1 MEITASR
8 FNDFTRLFDL
18 IAYQRNKYPNASAF
32 NFKQNGR
39 WNSLSIQQFEEQ
51 VDLIS
56 EWLLDNGYQK
66 DDKVMLIPV
75 IGSPDWMAID
85 FACQQIGAVTV
96 PVHATLTTNELSAI
110 ATETQ
115 TRLCITIDTQL
126 TAIREV
132 AATSNSMEVYAI
144 ERNKSESFPAFTYRH
159 SNPALREKLYQLRS
173 EVKDGDLA
181 TIMYTSGSLGEPKGV
196 MLSHRNIVH
205 NIKSILACFP
215 LEPGQRVLSFLP
227 VSHILERATNYAYLA
242 FGNSIYFSQNRE
254 TFTQDFLE
262 VRPYFCTSVPRV
274 LEKMY
279 DYLQAQLLSRHWL
292 KRTTIRWAMNVAK
305 RYKER
310 HRLPLTYRFKL
321 LMARLLVLRH
331 WRKRL
336 GGRMRYMAVGAAALR
351 PEIGRL
357 LSASGVQVVEGYG
370 LTETAPLVSINR
382 FEPGMNRFGTVGHV
396 IPGVE
401 VKIEKMEGTDEGEIL
416 VKGPNVMLGYYLKPE
431 ATREAI
437 DKEGW
442 LHTGDIGQFVSHGF
456 LQITDRKKVIFKT
469 SSGKYIAPLSLQN
482 HFAQSPYIQRCLII
496 GFQRPFVTALIVP
509 HFEIL
514 ESWCINHGVHWT
526 APEFM
531 VHNIK
536 VIQLLKDEVEDLNE
550 ALPNFQRVRN
560 FVLCPTEWTTTAG
573 ELTTTLKPVRSVL
586 ERHYEKEIE
595 KMYQ

>member
-1 MEITASR
+1 MEITTSR
-8 FNDFTRLFDL
+8 FNDFSRLFDL
-18 IAYQRNKYPNASAF
+18 ISYQRNKYPNASAF
-32 NFKQNGR
+32 NYKLDGR
-39 WNSLSIQQFEEQ
+39 WVNISIQHFEEQ

-66 DDKVMLIPV
+66 EEKVMLIPV

-85 FACQQIGAVTV
+85 FACQQIGVVTV
-96 PVHATLTTNELSAI
+96 PVHATLTSEELSTI
-110 ATETQ
+110 ANETKA
-115 TRLCITIDTQL
+115 RLCITVDSQHANIKEIADAL
-126 TAIREV
+126 G
-132 AATSNSMEVYAI
+132 NLEVYSI
-144 ERNKSESFPAFTYRH
+144 ERNRLDSFPAFTYRE
-159 SNPALREKLYQLRS
+159 SSPALRERLHQLRA
-173 EVKDGDLA
+173 EVNDSDLV

-196 MLSHRNIVH
+196 MLAHRNIVH

-227 VSHILERATNYAYLA
+227 FSHILERAMTYAYLA
-242 FGNSIYFSQNRE
+242 FSSSIYFSQNRE

-274 LEKMY
+274 LEKMH

-292 KRTTIRWAMNVAK
+292 KRTTIRWAMSVGK
-305 RYKER
+305 EYKER

-321 LMARLLVLRH
+321 LLARLLVLRH
-331 WRKRL
+331 WRKKL
-336 GGRMRYMAVGAAALR
+336 GGQMRYMAVGAAALR

-396 IPGVE
+396 IPGIE
-401 VKIEKMEGTDEGEIL
+401 VKIEKMEGSEEGEIL
-416 VKGPNVMLGYYLKPE
+416 VKGPNVMIGYYQKPD
-431 ATREAI
+431 ATRDAI
-437 DKEGW
+437 DGEGW
-442 LHTGDIGQFVSHGF
+442 LHTGDIGQFVGRGF
-456 LQITDRKKVIFKT
+456 LKITDRKKEIFKT
-469 SSGKYIAPLSLQN
+469 SSGKYIAPLFLQN
-482 HFAQSPYIQRCLII
+482 HFAQSPFIQRCMVI

-514 ESWCINHGVHWT
+514 ESWCITHGVHWT

-536 VIQLLKDEVEDLNE
+536 VMQLLKEEIEKLNQP
-550 ALPNFQRVRN
+550 LSNFQRIRN
-560 FVLCPTEWTTTAG
+560 FVLCPTEWSTEAG
-573 ELTTTLKPVRSVL
+573 ELTATLKPVRVVL
-586 ERHYEKEIE
+586 ESHYEKEIE